1 MENNNEFAHEGLF
14 LIDYIPNK
22 VMTDLELFAH
32 FYRYIE
38 YMLGDVCYVD
48 KENYRAFVEKLPIKD
63 SKTGF
68 AAKIG
73 YLGCIY
79 FNIDDVAHFFKD
91 FPLFKKIFKE
101 QLKFNNKA

>member
-1 MENNNEFAHEGLF
+1 
-14 LIDYIPNK
+14 
-22 VMTDLELFAH
+22 MTDLELFAH

-91 FPLFKKIFKE
+91 FQEFKKVIKNEFKRG
-101 QLKFNNKA
+101 KK